1 MRCPYCNCENSKTL
15 ETRDSPENT
24 TRRRRECVNCGKRY
38 TTYEYIE
45 TVELMVRKKDGKLER
60 FDVNKIIRGLQ
71 KACEKRPVTM
81 SQINELAAQVRQDL
95 MLKGTEEVASREIG
109 DLIMKYLKGVDR
121 IAYIRFA
128 SVYKQFEE
136 PEDFRRL
143 LLEVKKMK
151 NGRLRNVSELEHVTD
166 CNIRKLYAGLVAV
179 MIVAA
184 SVSLLIGQPF
194 VNGFVLLISAVMLVA
209 MTLGYRQI
217 KIICKAFKLRLKR

>member
-1 MRCPYCNCENSKTL
+1 MKCPYCEAGEFKTL

-24 TRRRRECVNCGKRY
+24 TRRRKECITCGKRF
-38 TTYEYIE
+38 TTYEYVE

-81 SQINELAAQVRQDL
+81 DQINELASRVRQDL
-95 MLKGTEEVASREIG
+95 MLKGKEEVTSQEIG
-109 DLIMKYLKGVDR
+109 DLVMKYLKNLDR

-143 LLEVKKMK
+143 LLEVKK
-151 NGRLRNVSELEHVTD
+151 
-166 CNIRKLYAGLVAV
+166 
-179 MIVAA
+179 
-184 SVSLLIGQPF
+184 
-194 VNGFVLLISAVMLVA
+194 
-209 MTLGYRQI
+209 
-217 KIICKAFKLRLKR
+217 